1 MNDII
6 LLIVLLL
13 FYIVITIF
21 SLEKLKELNLTINN
35 LDLMD

>member
-13 FYIVITIF
+13 FSIVITIF
-21 SLEKLKELNLTINN
+21 SLEKLKELNLTIND

>member
-13 FYIVITIF
+13 FSIVITFF
-21 SLEKLKELNLTINN
+21 SLEKLKELNLTIND

>member
-21 SLEKLKELNLTINN
+21 SLEKLKELNLTIND